1 MAKRVVTSTRL
12 TLATVAYDAQVE
24 EASLEMES
32 DAQDVTNMAS
42 GGWKEFLGGL
52 KSWKLTVSFK
62 KDADMS
68 GLDAAMFAAFGT
80 VIAMTLKGTSDAIS
94 TANADFQGSIL
105 VSKWTPIAGKVG
117 EVFGGSYTWEGT
129 GALTRDVT
137 P

>member
-1 MAKRVVTSTRL
+1 MAKRVVTGTYL
-12 TLATVAYDAQVE
+12 TLATVSYAAQID

-32 DAQDVTNMAS
+32 DVQDVTNMAS

-52 KSWKLTVSFK
+52 KSFKLTVSFK
-62 KDADMS
+62 KDSDLS

-80 VIAMTLKGTSDAIS
+80 AIAFALRGTSDAIAA
-94 TANADFQGSIL
+94 ANPEFQGSIL

-129 GALTRDVT
+129 GALVRDIT